1 MNIVRKNPN
10 GLLEYEERQER
21 VSANNAMMRAAFISK
36 CRHDVGATIERLAPV
51 IAATKPLVVPM
62 EWNPYK
68 ERLWDESYGRCK
80 PAVTIRESGV
90 SWSVDEVY
98 DPGQYPS
105 NIVEILKVETTIYC
119 VCEPCWE
126 AYKRWGTEIIDSFY
140 RAMRAMREA
149 YGLTWLDYSKVK
161 TTYSF
166 ESVELRYLS
175 NEPVATYE
183 YPISEIEKYGKTYTR
198 QVNNIKVAFNMTIP
212 NTPESERDNANCH
225 VVEEVVE
232 VTERRKVKHLKC
244 A

>member
-1 MNIVRKNPN
+1 MNIIRRADN
-10 GLLEYEERQER
+10 GLFDYQEKVER
-21 VSANNAMMRAAFISK
+21 VSANNAMMRAAFLSK
-36 CRHDVGATIERLAPV
+36 CRGDVSATVERLAPV
-51 IAATKPLVVPM
+51 IASTRPLVVPM
-62 EWNPYK
+62 EWSLYPK
-68 ERLWDESYGRCK
+68 RLWDESHGRCK
-80 PAVTIRESGV
+80 PAVTIQESGI
-90 SWSVDEVY
+90 SWSVEDVY
-98 DPGQYPS
+98 DPGPYPS
-105 NIVEILKVETTIYC
+105 HIVEILKVETTIYC

-225 VVEEVVE
+225 VVEEVIE
-232 VTERRKVKHLKC
+232 VTETRRVKHLKC